1 VTVMVFVLCQLV
13 ELLNELLSVWVS
25 RRMTIRHSYFLC
37 KELAVSATNN
47 LFILFHKTG
56 NDYK

>member
-1 VTVMVFVLCQLV
+1 VNVMVFVLCELV
-13 ELLNELLSVWVS
+13 ELLNELSVWVS
-25 RRMTIRHSYFLC
+25 RRMTVRHSYFLC

-47 LFILFHKTG
+47 LFILFYKTG

>member
-1 VTVMVFVLCQLV
+1 MNVMVFVLCRMV
-13 ELLNELLSVWVS
+13 ELLNELSVWVS
-25 RRMTIRHSYFLC
+25 RLMTVRHSYFLC

-47 LFILFHKTG
+47 LLILVHKTG